1 MVKGGIIIK
10 KWLIICFIS
19 IALGYTI
26 IQNFLLKDKEE
37 QKSQTE
43 NITIGT
49 ELGNVAPNFLLQT
62 VDGKEVHLTDY
73 KGKKVLLNFWAS
85 WCGPCKIEMPD
96 MEKFYIDMKGK
107 GIEVIAINAT
117 ASEKSPDHVKQFL
130 QENKYTFPVLFDIQ
144 GQANATYQ
152 IMSIPTSFILDEKGI
167 IHFKHVGPMTYENMV
182 EYMDSL

>member
-1 MVKGGIIIK
+1 MVKGGINIK
-10 KWLIICFIS
+10 KWLIIGLIS
-19 IALGYTI
+19 IALGYTF
-26 IQNFLLKDKEE
+26 IQNFLLKDREVH
-37 QKSQTE
+37 KSQTE
-43 NITIGT
+43 NIAIGT

-62 VDGKEVHLTDY
+62 VDGKEVYLTDY

-96 MEKFYIDMKGK
+96 MEKFHKDMREK
-107 GIEVIAINAT
+107 GIEVVAINAT
-117 ASEKSPDHVKQFL
+117 ASEQSPDHVKQFL
-130 QENKYTFPVLFDIQ
+130 QENKYTFPVLLDIQ

-182 EYMDSL
+182 EYMHSL